1 MTDLFSQPPQI
12 PSQADEWQDLLRTRM
27 ASDFAATVASLR
39 ASGIR
44 PPWQLEDFTIQID
57 EARLM
62 TAVMD
67 HQGLLWGTDE
77 TERATT
83 NIIGMT
89 AIGNA
94 KAVVARCYERGLTTY
109 AWDANVNAFRIDLT
123 PYGRGELESWEEDQE
138 GWGYE

>member
-1 MTDLFSQPPQI
+1 MTDLFSQTPQGTL
-12 PSQADEWQDLLRTRM
+12 QADWEEQLGLSM
-27 ASDFAATVASLR
+27 KAEHQAFVASLR

-89 AIGNA
+89 AVGNA

-109 AWDANVNAFRIDLT
+109 SWDANVKAFRIDLT
-123 PYGRGELESWEEDQE
+123 PYGRSELESWEEDQD
-138 GWGYE
+138 GW